1 MSFVHDLD
9 FKTRVGKWNFS
20 ARPQSYIF
28 NVILGGALIYFGS
41 MIVDPL
47 LGRLMRLIGIVV
59 CSLVIIVTSEA
70 LWRSIFEKFRLRN
83 TLEILKTLDAS
94 YFITTPS
101 GRLVYAK
108 SLGELDCNKPVAGF
122 INTALFG
129 GESPEK
135 EIFRRGLMEL
145 THGSDTVE
153 KTVSGLKLQGQKVGG
168 LLLWHCREAPETIE
182 DAFPVPVFMLDDKNK
197 VIDMH

>member
-1 MSFVHDLD
+1 MAF
-9 FKTRVGKWNFS
+9 
-20 ARPQSYIF
+20 
-28 NVILGGALIYFGS
+28 YF
-41 MIVDPL
+41 
-47 LGRLMRLIGIVV
+47 R
-59 CSLVIIVTSEA
+59 
-70 LWRSIFEKFRLRN
+70 KFRLRN

-94 YFITTPS
+94 YFIITPS

-108 SLGELDCNKPVAGF
+108 SLGELGCNKPVAGF
-122 INTALFG
+122 INMALFG

-135 EIFRRGLMEL
+135 EIFRRGLTEL
-145 THGSDTVE
+145 THSSDTVE
-153 KTVSGLKLQGQKVGG
+153 KTVSGLKIQGQKVGG

>member
-59 CSLVIIVTSEA
+59 CSLVIIVISEA

-145 THGSDTVE
+145 THGLDTIE
-153 KTVSGLKLQGQKVGG
+153 KTVSGLKLQG
-168 LLLWHCREAPETIE
+168 
-182 DAFPVPVFMLDDKNK
+182 
-197 VIDMH
+197 